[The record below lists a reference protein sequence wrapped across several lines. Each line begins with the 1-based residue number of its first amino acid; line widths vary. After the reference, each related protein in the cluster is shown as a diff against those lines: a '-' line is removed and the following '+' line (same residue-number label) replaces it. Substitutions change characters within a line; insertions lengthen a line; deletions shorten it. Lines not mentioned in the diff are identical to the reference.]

1 MDDTKNFFDKYIYIE
16 DEINEIITTYDKKIA
31 SIGFEVEKI
40 TLNGATKKINSSAIK
55 ENEVLNALNEDDRE
69 RITNMFV
76 LAVNISSLTGSILE
90 IYVFKEERYAVV
102 DISNDFL
109 DLFSDAIVV
118 LGSLLIQASE
128 VAVHTYS
135 DADFENYATLSLYF
149 DFEND
154 SSNVINTFKKMLKN
168 TKNES

>member
-1 MDDTKNFFDKYIYIE
+1 MKDQYNSHLIYKREYLKNLDD
-16 DEINEIITTYDKKIA
+16 IIDTIPP
-31 SIGFEVEKI
+31 
-40 TLNGATKKINSSAIK
+40 LNKVKFNKRHANHLLNAIK

-118 LGSLLIQASE
+118 LGGLLIQASE
-128 VAVHTYS
+128 VAVHKYS

-168 TKNES
+168 TEEES

>member
-1 MDDTKNFFDKYIYIE
+1 MKDQENSRLIYKREYVKNLDDIIDTIPPLSKIKFDKRHA
-16 DEINEIITTYDKKIA
+16 NHL
-31 SIGFEVEKI
+31 
-40 TLNGATKKINSSAIK
+40 LNAIK
-55 ENEVLNALNEDDRE
+55 ENEILNALNEDDRE

-118 LGSLLIQASE
+118 LGGLFIQASE

-154 SSNVINTFKKMLKN
+154 SSNVINTFKKMIEN
-168 TKNES
+168 TEKQS

>member
-1 MDDTKNFFDKYIYIE
+1 MKDQENSRLIYKREYVKNLDDIIDTIPPLSKIKFDKRHA
-16 DEINEIITTYDKKIA
+16 NHL
-31 SIGFEVEKI
+31 
-40 TLNGATKKINSSAIK
+40 LNAIK
-55 ENEVLNALNEDDRE
+55 ENEILNALNEDDRE

-118 LGSLLIQASE
+118 LGGLFIQASE
-128 VAVHTYS
+128 VAVHKHF

-154 SSNVINTFKKMLKN
+154 SSNVINTFKKMIEN
-168 TKNES
+168 TEKQS

>member
-1 MDDTKNFFDKYIYIE
+1 MKDQYDSHLIYKREYLKNLDD
-16 DEINEIITTYDKKIA
+16 IIDTIPP
-31 SIGFEVEKI
+31 
-40 TLNGATKKINSSAIK
+40 LNKVKFNKRHANHLLNAIK

-118 LGSLLIQASE
+118 LGGLLIQASE

>member
-1 MDDTKNFFDKYIYIE
+1 MKDQYDSHLIYKREYLKNLDD
-16 DEINEIITTYDKKIA
+16 IIDTIPP
-31 SIGFEVEKI
+31 
-40 TLNGATKKINSSAIK
+40 LNKVKFNKRHANHLLNAIK

>member
-1 MDDTKNFFDKYIYIE
+1 MKDQYNSHLIYKREYLKNLDD
-16 DEINEIITTYDKKIA
+16 IIDTIPP
-31 SIGFEVEKI
+31 
-40 TLNGATKKINSSAIK
+40 LNKVKFNKRHANHLLNAIK

-118 LGSLLIQASE
+118 LGGLLIQASE

>member
-1 MDDTKNFFDKYIYIE
+1 MKDQENSRLIYKREYVKNSDD
-16 DEINEIITTYDKKIA
+16 IIDTIPPLSKVKFNKRHA
-31 SIGFEVEKI
+31 NHL
-40 TLNGATKKINSSAIK
+40 LNAIK
-55 ENEVLNALNEDDRE
+55 ENEILNALNEDDRE

-109 DLFSDAIVV
+109 DLFSDAIVL
-118 LGSLLIQASE
+118 LGGLFIQASE

-135 DADFENYATLSLYF
+135 DAYFENYATLSLYL

-154 SSNVINTFKKMLKN
+154 SSNVINTFKKMLEN
-168 TKNES
+168 TEKQS